1 MTVECT
7 ARVAARNFSVGF
19 QPPTGGDSPAF
30 TVAEGETVAVM
41 GPNGAGKSTLL
52 AVLAGLVKPDDGVGT
67 LAGRPMYQRGT
78 WVPPHARGVALLA
91 QEALLFPHLSVLDNV
106 AFGPR
111 CAGASRSASRG
122 IAERWLNE
130 VDAMDLAAR
139 KPASLSGGQAQR
151 VAVARALAGEPE
163 LLLLDE
169 PLAALDISVAP
180 MLRRMLRRVLQG
192 RSAVIV
198 THDVVDALL
207 LADRVVIVDG
217 GRIVEDGPTRKV
229 LETPRSSFAAGLA
242 GMNLLTGKTIPG
254 GLETPEGFS
263 VSALADHPLPPGE
276 EAAAIFSPRAV
287 AVHRKP
293 PGGSPRNVLAVRISD
308 LEQHS
313 GRTTVRA
320 GHLSAEI
327 TTAAAA
333 ELDLVPGM
341 EVYFSVKSTETALYL
356 R

>member
-1 MTVECT
+1 MNLECT
-7 ARVAARNFSVGF
+7 ARVAARSFDVRFSL
-19 QPPTGGDSPAF
+19 AR
-30 TVAEGETVAVM
+30 GETVAVM

-52 AVLAGLVKPDDGVGT
+52 GVLAGLIKPDDGVTT
-67 LAGRPMYQRGT
+67 LGSRVLSGNGA

-91 QEALLFPHLSVLDNV
+91 QEPLLFPHLSVLENV

-111 CAGASRSASRG
+111 SAGASRAAARDSAR
-122 IAERWLNE
+122 RWLGE
-130 VDAMDLAAR
+130 VEATELADR
-139 KPASLSGGQAQR
+139 KPASLSGGQGQR
-151 VAVARALAGEPE
+151 VAVARALAAEPE

-180 MLRRMLRRVLQG
+180 LLRRTLRRVLEG

-207 LADRVVIVDG
+207 LADRVVIVDA
-217 GRIVEDGPTRKV
+217 GRISEEGPARAV
-229 LETPRSSFAAGLA
+229 LERPRSSFAAGLA
-242 GMNLLTGKTIPG
+242 GVNLVTGKIVEDGLSAPG
-254 GLETPEGFS
+254 GVHLVAVTEP
-263 VSALADHPLPPGE
+263 PLPAGE
-276 EAAAIFSPRAV
+276 DAAAIFSPRAV
-287 AVHRKP
+287 AVHRARP
-293 PGGSPRNVLAVRISD
+293 AGSPRNVLEVTITD
-308 LEQHS
+308 LEQHG

-333 ELDLVPGM
+333 DLELLPGM
-341 EVYFSVKSTETALYL
+341 AVYFSVKSTEISCYL